1 MVQESHVLGT
11 TNQQQQQ
18 VTSATLALPHQTG
31 QLITQPRQIIT
42 SESKPSA
49 FGTASHNDPIY
60 IPFYF
65 PKQGTGTQQ
74 QLTEQHQSDTIYGS
88 PGGRLLLGWA
98 AGLETFLPPISWSKQ
113 LHAALQEANN
123 VVIEGSAKI

>member
-31 QLITQPRQIIT
+31 
-42 SESKPSA
+42 
-49 FGTASHNDPIY
+49 
-60 IPFYF
+60 
-65 PKQGTGTQQ
+65 TGTQQ
-74 QLTEQHQSDTIYGS
+74 QLTEQHQSGTIYGS

-123 VVIEGSAKI
+123 VVIESSTKIQRRPDGT